1 MSWCDIPR
9 RGLPEPHRLGLRGP
23 GRQSEDGR
31 RTRRSI
37 EKRLAKIEAEAMDL
51 RAQLTQLDD

>member
-1 MSWCDIPR
+1 MAWHDIPR
-9 RGLPEPHRLGLRGP
+9 RGLGGP

-37 EKRLAKIEAEAMDL
+37 EKRLTKIEAEAMDL
-51 RAQLTQLDD
+51 MEQLKRLDA